1 MTTSPPSSTSI
12 GIGSL
17 VGGVLPVPCDQV
29 ADRALAAAEEFRARK
44 SVERDSGVLGFLSGE
59 EDGRFDLYFALDALE
74 GLKVLTAGVFGVEPT
89 AGPFE
94 KKDVRLFCFK
104 ESVEVVSLADILS
117 LRVRGLFTISRR
129 NALVFIWFG
138 TIYVLAL

>member
-17 VGGVLPVPCDQV
+17 VGGVLPVPCDQ
-29 ADRALAAAEEFRARK
+29 ATDRALAAAEEFRARK
-44 SVERDSGVLGFLSGE
+44 SVERDSGVLGFISGE
-59 EDGRFDLYFALDALE
+59 EDERFDLYFALDALE
-74 GLKVLTAGVFGVEPT
+74 KEGLEVLTAGVFGVAFEAEPT

-104 ESVEVVSLADILS
+104 ESVDVVSLADIVTDS
-117 LRVRGLFTISRR
+117 
-129 NALVFIWFG
+129 W
-138 TIYVLAL
+138 